1 MRSILEFEKIS
12 KSFDNY
18 NVLNSLS
25 FSIPEN
31 KIVGLVGANGAGKT
45 TSIRHM
51 IRYLTPDSGR
61 ILCKGKDLY
70 SINDADFPIS
80 FIPDAPIYYE
90 ELSVMEHLAFVS
102 AMYNTQS
109 KVSGLIDRFEMSKHL
124 DKAPYQLSKGT
135 KQKLSIM
142 CASLRRYEMLIA
154 DEPFSGLDPQQ
165 ISTLKAIFKENKDE
179 GKTVLLSTHL
189 LDMVQN
195 LCDYYVLIDNG
206 VLMAQGTLDELVTNS
221 RCSNVEELYLH
232 LRYKNNDQNFQDET
246 GDQEK

>member
-1 MRSILEFEKIS
+1 
-12 KSFDNY
+12 
-18 NVLNSLS
+18 
-25 FSIPEN
+25 
-31 KIVGLVGANGAGKT
+31 
-45 TSIRHM
+45 
-51 IRYLTPDSGR
+51 
-61 ILCKGKDLY
+61 
-70 SINDADFPIS
+70 
-80 FIPDAPIYYE
+80 
-90 ELSVMEHLAFVS
+90 
-102 AMYNTQS
+102 
-109 KVSGLIDRFEMSKHL
+109 MSKHL

-165 ISTLKAIFKENKDE
+165 ISTLKAIFEENKDE

-206 VLMAQGTLDELVTNS
+206 ALMAQGTLDELVTNS

-232 LRYKNNDQNFQDET
+232 LRYKNNDQDFQDET
-246 GDQEK
+246 GNQEK